1 MRLAVMSPVFR
12 RAAFA
17 ILTGTMTADEL
28 LQAAL
33 GILPPWC
40 VSHSTLSVEAKRVD
54 IHLDFAP
61 GSTFSCPEC
70 AAPGCKAYDTRP
82 CTWRHLNLFEHETYL
97 HARTP
102 RVQCMRCGIHL
113 VRVPWARSGSG
124 FTLLLEAFAIRLV
137 QAMPV
142 LAAARLLGIHDTR
155 LWRMVNEYVEMGR
168 SKEDHSELKRVGID
182 ETSARRGHDYVS
194 LFVDLDRRKVA
205 FVAAGK
211 DAATVEAF
219 AGDLRA
225 HGGAPEAIAEVSIDM
240 SKAFIKG
247 VTEQLPNAEITFDK
261 FHAVSLVNEAVD
273 EVRRQERK
281 THPELAG
288 TRYVWLKNEANLTDA
303 QAEQLGRFDLSR
315 CYLKTARAH
324 QIRLAFQDLYTQH
337 PEHAEYYLKRWYF
350 WATHS
355 RIEPLVK
362 VARTIRQHQNGILR
376 WFTSR
381 INNGILEGIN
391 SLVQAAKAKAR
402 GYRSFRNFASII
414 YLVAG
419 KLDLS
424 CQPT

>member
-1 MRLAVMSPVFR
+1 
-12 RAAFA
+12 
-17 ILTGTMTADEL
+17 
-28 LQAAL
+28 
-33 GILPPWC
+33 
-40 VSHSTLSVEAKRVD
+40 
-54 IHLDFAP
+54 
-61 GSTFSCPEC
+61 
-70 AAPGCKAYDTRP
+70 
-82 CTWRHLNLFEHETYL
+82 
-97 HARTP
+97 
-102 RVQCMRCGIHL
+102 
-113 VRVPWARSGSG
+113 
-124 FTLLLEAFAIRLV
+124 
-137 QAMPV
+137 MPV
-142 LAAARLLGIHDTR
+142 LDA
-155 LWRMVNEYVEMGR
+155 V
-168 SKEDHSELKRVGID
+168 
-182 ETSARRGHDYVS
+182 RRGHEYVS
-194 LFVDLDRRKVA
+194 LFVDPDRRKVA
-205 FVAAGK
+205 FIAAGK
-211 DAATVEAF
+211 DAATIEAF

-288 TRYVWLKNEANLTDA
+288 TRYVWLKNEANLTNA

-324 QIRLAFQDLYTQH
+324 QIRLAFQDLYTQD

-355 RIEPLVK
+355 RIEPVVK

>member
-1 MRLAVMSPVFR
+1 
-12 RAAFA
+12 
-17 ILTGTMTADEL
+17 
-28 LQAAL
+28 
-33 GILPPWC
+33 
-40 VSHSTLSVEAKRVD
+40 
-54 IHLDFAP
+54 
-61 GSTFSCPEC
+61 
-70 AAPGCKAYDTRP
+70 
-82 CTWRHLNLFEHETYL
+82 
-97 HARTP
+97 
-102 RVQCMRCGIHL
+102 
-113 VRVPWARSGSG
+113 
-124 FTLLLEAFAIRLV
+124 
-137 QAMPV
+137 
-142 LAAARLLGIHDTR
+142 
-155 LWRMVNEYVEMGR
+155 
-168 SKEDHSELKRVGID
+168 
-182 ETSARRGHDYVS
+182 
-194 LFVDLDRRKVA
+194 
-205 FVAAGK
+205 
-211 DAATVEAF
+211 
-219 AGDLRA
+219 
-225 HGGAPEAIAEVSIDM
+225 
-240 SKAFIKG
+240 
-247 VTEQLPNAEITFDK
+247 VTDQLPNAEITFDK

-324 QIRLAFQDLYTQH
+324 QIRLAFQDLYTQD

-419 KLDLS
+419 KLNLS